1 MNKTKAIMV
10 VFGGTGDLTYRKLL
24 PAISNLS
31 EEGRLPEKF
40 IIVAVARKSF
50 TKESYSV
57 EIEKNSKSIYPFKH
71 KTEYFQLSFDDQDGY
86 KRLNFFLNQL
96 DEQYGTKGNRLF
108 YFATAPSYFEVIS
121 NNLKEAGMI
130 HQNDSWQ
137 RIMIEKPFGYDLNSA
152 RQLNEVLCQTVSEQN
167 IYRIDH
173 YLGKEMLQNIIY
185 IRFSNMIFDRVWD
198 KDSIDNIQITVSED
212 IGIEG
217 RGAYYDQSGAL
228 RDMVQNHLFQMLA
241 LLTMKR
247 PARFDPESI
256 RDEKVRMLK
265 LLKPLNEDNL
275 KDAVVFGQY
284 ESVGDFNSYVDEEGV
299 SPVSTT
305 ETFVGLKLFIDDP
318 RWTGVPFY
326 LKTGKRLDKKQAY
339 ISVEFKETTHGESF
353 FGGEHKPNILGIRIQ
368 PFEGI
373 YLKFNIK
380 EPGHLN
386 HMVPADTDYCH
397 NCDIN
402 YRSPEAYERLLLD
415 ALNGDASLFTR
426 WDEVEASWT
435 FIDQLTSLCCLEK
448 RSLLTPYLSGGKGPE
463 SFDKLIERD
472 KKVWWTF

>member
-1 MNKTKAIMV
+1 MNNNNAIMV

-31 EEGRLPEKF
+31 QEGRLPEEF
-40 IIVAVARKSF
+40 IVVAVGRKAYTS
-50 TKESYSV
+50 ENYC
-57 EIEKNSKSIYPFKH
+57 IEVSKRIDKDYTFKH
-71 KTEYFQLSFDDQDGY
+71 KTEYFQLSFDDQEGFR
-86 KRLNFFLNQL
+86 RLNDFLNQL
-96 DEQYGTKGNRLF
+96 DERYKTNGNRLF
-108 YFATAPSYFEVIS
+108 YFATAPMFFEVIS
-121 NNLKEAGMI
+121 KNLQQAEMI
-130 HQNDSWQ
+130 HQNGSWQ
-137 RIMIEKPFGYDLNSA
+137 RILIEKPFGYDLKSA
-152 RQLNEVLCQTVSEQN
+152 KHLNGVLCETVSEQN

-198 KDSIDNIQITVSED
+198 KESIDNIQITVSED
-212 IGIEG
+212 TGIEG

-241 LLTMKR
+241 LLTMER
-247 PARFDPESI
+247 PKTFDPESI
-256 RDEKVRMLK
+256 RDEKVRLLK
-265 LLKPLNEDNL
+265 SLKPLNKETL
-275 KDAVVFGQY
+275 KDHIVFGQY
-284 ESVGDFNSYVDEEGV
+284 EAVGDLNSYIDENGV
-299 SPVSTT
+299 SLISTT

-318 RWTGVPFY
+318 RWEGVPFY
-326 LKTGKRLDKKQAY
+326 LKTGKRLDKKEAY

-353 FGGEHKPNILGIRIQ
+353 FGGEHQPNILGIRIQ

-386 HMVPADTDYCH
+386 HMVSADTDYCH
-397 NCDIN
+397 NCDVN

-426 WDEVEASWT
+426 WDEVEASWL

-448 RSLLTPYLSGGKGPE
+448 RSLLSPYLSGVSGPE
-463 SFDKLIERD
+463 KFQQLIERD
-472 KKVWWTF
+472 EKVWWTF